1 MRFLNKSIFN
11 RLLAAFLAVGL
22 ITGAPLIFLSYKLNR
37 DSIELRLKQNV
48 EQQLGIIGENFKQ
61 EFSISLL
68 RSLKQLTASEPLAAY
83 LSSSEDERIVTRK
96 ALETHLLRTQSE
108 YDSYS
113 GLYYVDADGRI
124 IIGVADGQRNSIG
137 GSLAEAAPSAQS
149 AERSPSL
156 TRLRSLFAKIRTSPL
171 LLSSGNMEWFMPPRE
186 VSIEGPFSDEKGR
199 LTLLAGLPILD
210 IDNGGFG
217 GIAII
222 RVRLDA
228 FEARLKTVRLYDEN
242 PVWLYAADGTALLRP
257 EASAVSLDPTA
268 GLSSETA
275 NQPVVRTLEGGL
287 VAYQDLSVIQGKPL
301 IRIAYSIPSSLIFKD
316 YQPALYYLLLYLVL
330 AVTAVFI
337 LAFYLSK
344 KLSTPIIELAKAAA
358 NLAKGEVA
366 SEVRV
371 QATGEVQVLVD
382 SFNTMSSK
390 LQRANEN
397 RANAFAVLRETAA
410 QMQSELNNQ
419 SPSAPM
425 PPAHAEDSVNT
436 AGRDDADDLRS
447 ISLLINQLIRERDD
461 NLRSIQLARV
471 AADEANRAKG
481 DFLAT
486 MSHEIRTPL
495 NAIIGLSDVLG
506 NTELSTEQA
515 PLVKTMESAGTQLL
529 EIINDV
535 LDFSR
540 LQASGIE
547 LHYGAVE
554 LKTFVERLM
563 LMVGG
568 LPNASKLDIQ
578 SNIDP
583 ALPAQIVADDARLMQ
598 ILTNLLGNAVKF
610 TPSGEIRIRAFVESD
625 AAQQPRLKFS
635 VADTGPGIP
644 PELREQIFEPFKQ
657 GAAER
662 LRPHAGSGLGLAICK
677 RLATAMNGSLEL
689 LADYHGGACFVLSLP
704 LQTPEQEKAGGVIEL
719 AEPLESKSLNILVA
733 EDTPAN
739 QLVIQLML
747 EGMGHRVRLVENGQ
761 LAVAAWLAG
770 DFEVVFL
777 DIQMPVMD
785 GYEAA
790 RKIRDSGTAGAEVP
804 IFALTAFTQNSDRSR
819 ALESGITDFL
829 SKPIRAR
836 DVKQLLQRHNLGHDK
851 TTDLDFSSVK

>member
-22 ITGAPLIFLSYKLNR
+22 ITGAPLIYLSYKINS
-37 DSIELRLKQNV
+37 DSIGVRLQQNV
-48 EQQLGIIGENFKQ
+48 EQQLTIIAENFKQ

-68 RSLKQLTASEPLAAY
+68 RSLKQITASEPLAAY
-83 LSSSEDERIVTRK
+83 LASSEDERIVTRK
-96 ALETHLLRTQSE
+96 ALESHLLRTQAE

-113 GLYYVDADGRI
+113 GLYYVDSDGRI
-124 IIGVADGQRNSIG
+124 IIGVADGQRNG
-137 GSLAEAAPSAQS
+137 ATGSLAESAD
-149 AERSPSL
+149 AGEPEDRSPSRTHL
-156 TRLRSLFAKIRTSPL
+156 KSLFSKIRTSPL

-217 GIAII
+217 GVVII

-228 FEARLKTVRLYDEN
+228 FEQRLKAVSLYDEN
-242 PVWLYAADGTALLRP
+242 PVWLYASDGTVLLRP
-257 EASAVSLDPTA
+257 PATAVSLDPGP
-268 GLSSETA
+268 GLAPETA
-275 NQPVVRTLEGGL
+275 AQPVMRMLDGGL
-287 VAYQDLSVIQGKPL
+287 LAYQDLPIVAGKPV
-301 IRIAYSIPSSLIFKD
+301 IRIAYAVPSSLIFKD
-316 YQPALYYLLLYLVL
+316 YQSALYYLLLVL
-330 AVTAVFI
+330 AISIGAVFL

-344 KLSTPIIELAKAAA
+344 KLATPIIELAKAAA
-358 NLAKGEVA
+358 NLAEGEVA
-366 SEVRV
+366 SEVKV
-371 QATGEVQVLVD
+371 QSTGEVQTLVE
-382 SFNTMSSK
+382 SFNKMSSR

-397 RANAFAVLRETAA
+397 RANAFAVLHETAA
-410 QMQSELNNQ
+410 QMQNELTTLD
-419 SPSAPM
+419 SPI
-425 PPAHAEDSVNT
+425 PPLLDAVGPISDVKH
-436 AGRDDADDLRS
+436 DDAEDLRS
-447 ISLLINQLIRERDD
+447 ISLLINQLIREREE
-461 NLRSIQLARV
+461 NIKSIQLAKV
-471 AADEANRAKG
+471 SADEANRAKG

-495 NAIIGLSDVLG
+495 NAIIGLSDILG
-506 NTELSTEQA
+506 NTSLTAEQA
-515 PLVKTMESAGTQLL
+515 PLVKTMESSGTQLL

-540 LQASGIE
+540 LQASGLE

-554 LKTFVERLM
+554 LKTFMERLI

-578 SNIDP
+578 NSIDP
-583 ALPAQIVADDARLMQ
+583 AVPAQIIADDARLMQ

-610 TPSGEIRIRAFVESD
+610 TQAGEIRIRAFLETGD
-625 AAQQPRLKFS
+625 ADQTYLKFS

-657 GAAER
+657 GAADR

-677 RLATAMNGSLEL
+677 RLAGAMNGSLEL
-689 LADYHGGACFVLSLP
+689 RADYFSGACFVLSLP
-704 LQTPEQEKAGGVIEL
+704 LQTPESEIEGGVIEL
-719 AEPLESKSLNILVA
+719 IEPIKNKSLNILVA

-747 EGMGHRVRLVENGQ
+747 EGMGHKVRLVENGQ
-761 LAVAAWLAG
+761 LAVDAWRAG

-790 RKIRDSGTAGAEVP
+790 RTIRGSGTAGGTVP
-804 IFALTAFTQNSDRSR
+804 IFALTAFTQNSDRVR

-836 DVKQLLQRHNLGHDK
+836 DINQLLQKHQLGQQK
-851 TTDLDFSSVK
+851 STDLDFSTEK

>member
-22 ITGAPLIFLSYKLNR
+22 ITGAPLIFLSYKINS
-37 DSIELRLKQNV
+37 DSIGVRLQQNV
-48 EQQLGIIGENFKQ
+48 EQQLTIIAENFKQ

-68 RSLKQLTASEPLAAY
+68 RSLKQITASEPLAAY
-83 LSSSEDERIVTRK
+83 LSSSEDERIITRK
-96 ALETHLLRTQSE
+96 ALETHLLRTQAE
-108 YDSYS
+108 YGSYS
-113 GLYYVDADGRI
+113 GLYYVDSNGRI
-124 IIGVADGQRNSIG
+124 IIGVADRQRNG
-137 GSLAEAAPSAQS
+137 AAGSLAEPADAGEP
-149 AERSPSL
+149 EDRSPSRTHL
-156 TRLRSLFAKIRTSPL
+156 KSLFSKIRTSPL

-186 VSIEGPFSDEKGR
+186 VSLEGPFSDEQGR

-217 GIAII
+217 GVVII

-228 FEARLKTVRLYDEN
+228 FEQRLKAVSLYDEN
-242 PVWLYAADGTALLRP
+242 PVWLYAADGTVLLRP
-257 EASAVSLDPTA
+257 PATAVSLDPGP
-268 GLSSETA
+268 GLAPETA
-275 NQPVVRTLEGGL
+275 AQPVMRMLDGGL
-287 VAYQDLSVIQGKPL
+287 LAYQDLPIVAGKPV
-301 IRIAYSIPSSLIFKD
+301 IRIAYAVPSSLIFKD
-316 YQPALYYLLLYLVL
+316 YQSALYYLLLVL
-330 AVTAVFI
+330 AISIGAVFL

-344 KLSTPIIELAKAAA
+344 KLATPIIELAKAAA
-358 NLAKGEVA
+358 NLAEGEVA
-366 SEVRV
+366 SEVKV
-371 QATGEVQVLVD
+371 QSTGEVQTLVE
-382 SFNTMSSK
+382 SFNKMSSR

-397 RANAFAVLRETAA
+397 RANAFAVLHETAA
-410 QMQSELNNQ
+410 QMQNELTTLD
-419 SPSAPM
+419 SPI
-425 PPAHAEDSVNT
+425 PPLLDAVGPISDVKH
-436 AGRDDADDLRS
+436 DDAEDLRS
-447 ISLLINQLIRERDD
+447 ISLLINQLIREREE
-461 NLRSIQLARV
+461 NIKNIQLAKV
-471 AADEANRAKG
+471 SADEANRAKG

-495 NAIIGLSDVLG
+495 NAIIGLSDILG
-506 NTELSTEQA
+506 NTGLTAEQA
-515 PLVKTMESAGTQLL
+515 PLVKTMESSGTQLL

-540 LQASGIE
+540 LQASGLE

-554 LKTFVERLM
+554 LKTFMERLI

-578 SNIDP
+578 NSIDP
-583 ALPAQIVADDARLMQ
+583 AVPAQIIADDARLMQ

-610 TPSGEIRIRAFVESD
+610 TQSGEIRIRAFLETGNAD
-625 AAQQPRLKFS
+625 QTYLKFS

-657 GAAER
+657 GAADR

-677 RLATAMNGSLEL
+677 RLAGAMNGSLEL
-689 LADYHGGACFVLSLP
+689 RADYFGGACFVLSLP
-704 LQTPEQEKAGGVIEL
+704 LQTPESEIEGGVIEL
-719 AEPLESKSLNILVA
+719 IEPIKNKSLNILVA

-747 EGMGHRVRLVENGQ
+747 EGMGHTVRLVENGQ
-761 LAVAAWLAG
+761 LAVDAWRAG

-790 RKIRDSGTAGAEVP
+790 RTIRGSGTAGGTVP
-804 IFALTAFTQNSDRSR
+804 IFALTAFTQNSDRVR

-836 DVKQLLQRHNLGHDK
+836 DINQLLQKHQLGQQK
-851 TTDLDFSSVK
+851 STDLDFSTEK